1 MHAHARMR
9 AGVSQAHFVRC
20 FLWLSLVFASV
31 NAAAAAAAGGGAGM
45 CCATSAAH
53 MGCFPCC
60 VCLNF
65 ATMLQLPFCRYV
77 LKYNRF
83 YDASADAQARKA
95 EGLSSVAHPPRG
107 NA

>member
-1 MHAHARMR
+1 
-9 AGVSQAHFVRC
+9 
-20 FLWLSLVFASV
+20 
-31 NAAAAAAAGGGAGM
+31 
-45 CCATSAAH
+45 
-53 MGCFPCC
+53 
-60 VCLNF
+60 
-65 ATMLQLPFCRYV
+65 MLQLPFCRYV